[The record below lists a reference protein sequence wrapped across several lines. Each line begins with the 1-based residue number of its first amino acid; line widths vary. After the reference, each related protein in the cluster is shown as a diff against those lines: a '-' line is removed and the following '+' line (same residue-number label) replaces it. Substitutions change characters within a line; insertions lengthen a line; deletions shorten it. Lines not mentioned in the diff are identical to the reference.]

1 MLAAYPPGDCEVQTL
16 KIDPEFQ
23 SLIPPLA
30 EDERAELETSL
41 KSEGCRHPLDVWHGV
56 IVDGHNRYAICQAH
70 GIPFEVK
77 EHEFEDRDA
86 AKEWIL
92 RNQLARRNLNDYSR
106 GALALRL
113 KGVIAARA
121 KARMLAGKPADPVA
135 NLPQGKT
142 RDALADVAG
151 VSGRTIDKVEAVER
165 DAPEPVKIAARAGDI
180 STNRAYEITRALKA
194 LPEADRA
201 RAAEICI
208 DHDEKAR
215 TLVRLH
221 KSQHTDPDSNGTYEE
236 ILRTGGFHYGDD
248 MEKWCDYANDDV
260 ATIARALK
268 SVAKHHARQRAEQR
282 RAEREAVADAV
293 DGAVAVIPLRPAV
306 KPGDW
311 WQLGEH
317 RLFCGDT
324 SSRAFIDNTGRG
336 AFAFADPPYNANVD
350 EWDRGFKWFHDWLID
365 AAPVVAVTPGIA
377 SIFEFARVTSMP
389 YVWSLSCWI
398 DNGMTRGAVGFGNW
412 IYVALFS
419 NKSIYRNAQDI
430 VRVSINASET
440 KDSGHKGRKP
450 SELLARLLELFSK
463 PGDVVIDPFLGSGT
477 TLLVAEEMGRV
488 CVGGEINPDFCED
501 IIARWENL
509 TGNKAAK
516 IDAALQETA
525 A

>member
-23 SLIPPLA
+23 SLIPALS
-30 EDERAELETSL
+30 EDERAELEASL
-41 KSEGCRHPLDVWHGV
+41 KAEGCRDALVVWAGQGV

-121 KARMLAGKPADPVA
+121 KARMLAGKPADPPV
-135 NLPQGKT
+135 NLPEGKGDT
-142 RDALADVAG
+142 RDALGAVAG

-165 DAPEPVKIAARAGDI
+165 DAPEPVKVAARAGDI

-248 MEKWCDYANDDV
+248 LEKWCDFKAASLDTIND
-260 ATIARALK
+260 ALK
-268 SVAKHHARQRAEQR
+268 SLAKHHAHEQR
-282 RAEREAVADAV
+282 LARQEKRAILAQSLAQEVFNV
-293 DGAVAVIPLRPAV
+293 VL
-306 KPGDW
+306 
-311 WQLGEH
+311 
-317 RLFCGDT
+317 
-324 SSRAFIDNTGRG
+324 
-336 AFAFADPPYNANVD
+336 ADPPWEYSVQNVNGAANNHYDTMPLEDICALPEQLGIKFADNAVLFLWVTNPFLVKALEVVRAWGFEYKTNIVWVKTDLKRPGAGHYIRGRHELLYICTRGTMTPLVD
-350 EWDRGFKWFHDWLID
+350 VSPPIGSVIH
-365 AAPVVAVTPGIA
+365 APLQEHSRKPDEVYSIIERLYPGCNYVE
-377 SIFEFARVTSMP
+377 FFARRP
-389 YVWSLSCWI
+389 RDGWKQY
-398 DNGMTRGAVGFGNW
+398 G
-412 IYVALFS
+412 
-419 NKSIYRNAQDI
+419 DI
-430 VRVSINASET
+430 EEN
-440 KDSGHKGRKP
+440 
-450 SELLARLLELFSK
+450 
-463 PGDVVIDPFLGSGT
+463 
-477 TLLVAEEMGRV
+477 EEM
-488 CVGGEINPDFCED
+488 
-501 IIARWENL
+501 
-509 TGNKAAK
+509 AA
-516 IDAALQETA
+516 
-525 A
+525 